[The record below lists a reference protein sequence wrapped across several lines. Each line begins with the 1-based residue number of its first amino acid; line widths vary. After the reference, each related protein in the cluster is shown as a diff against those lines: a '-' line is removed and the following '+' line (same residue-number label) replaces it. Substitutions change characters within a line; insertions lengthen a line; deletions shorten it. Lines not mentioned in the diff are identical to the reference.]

1 MRAIESLNLKA
12 IRDNRNHWKVS
23 PEDADMWAAAQWAPT
38 GQRPPEMPTPA
49 HLDLTSELAASR
61 AENAQLRERLA
72 DRDALIADL
81 REDREKWR
89 QQAAALLEDK
99 RPKGFLKRLLGR

>member
-1 MRAIESLNLKA
+1 MRAIERHELEA

-23 PEDADMWAAAQWAPT
+23 PEDADRWAIAQWAPT
-38 GQRPPEMPTPA
+38 EQRPQEMPTFA
-49 HLDLTSELAASR
+49 HPDLTSELAVAH

-72 DRDALIADL
+72 DRDAVIADL

-89 QQAAALLEDK
+89 QQATALLEDK
-99 RPKGFLKRLLGR
+99 RPQGFFRKLLGR

>member
-1 MRAIESLNLKA
+1 MRAIECHDLKA

-23 PEDADMWAAAQWAPT
+23 PEDADRWAAAQWAPT
-38 GQRPPEMPTPA
+38 GHRPPETPTHA
-49 HLDLTSELAASR
+49 HPDLTSELAAAH

-72 DRDALIADL
+72 DRDAAIADL

-99 RPKGFLKRLLGR
+99 RPKGFLKRLLGG

>member
-1 MRAIESLNLKA
+1 MIYRRYETTGTTGKSAPKT
-12 IRDNRNHWKVS
+12 
-23 PEDADMWAAAQWAPT
+23 PT
-38 GQRPPEMPTPA
+38 GGQLPSGRPPEIPTLA
-49 HLDLTSELAASR
+49 HPDLTSELAAAH

-72 DRDALIADL
+72 DRDAVIADL